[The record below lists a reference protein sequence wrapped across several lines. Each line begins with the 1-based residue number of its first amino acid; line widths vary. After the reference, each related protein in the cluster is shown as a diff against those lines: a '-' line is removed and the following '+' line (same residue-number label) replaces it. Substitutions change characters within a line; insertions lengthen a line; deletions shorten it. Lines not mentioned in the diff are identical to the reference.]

1 MGGTP
6 ALNLDPI
13 DVKTTRENLKA
24 AIAGEKY
31 ERDIMYPE
39 FVEVAKRQKAT
50 AALPT
55 FTYALKVEAVYAV
68 LCQDALDHPDKRAGK
83 TIPITSAG
91 DRGNTLEELNILKCL
106 VCGHGKSGFV
116 SVS

>member
-1 MGGTP
+1 M
-6 ALNLDPI
+6 NLDPI

-39 FVEVAKRQKAT
+39 FVEVAKRQKA
-50 AALPT
+50 AAARRT
-55 FTYALKVEAVYAV
+55 FTYALKVEAAHAV
-68 LCQDALDHPDKRAGK
+68 LCQNALDHLDNRTGK

-91 DRGNTLEELNILKCL
+91 LRECAVYVGTERAA
-106 VCGHGKSGFV
+106 
-116 SVS
+116 

>member
-39 FVEVAKRQKAT
+39 FWTRERAK
-50 AALPT
+50 P
-55 FTYALKVEAVYAV
+55 
-68 LCQDALDHPDKRAGK
+68 
-83 TIPITSAG
+83 IPITSAWTAG
-91 DRGNTLEELNILKCL
+91 IRWRN
-106 VCGHGKSGFV
+106 
-116 SVS
+116 